1 MKEADLYAASNSM
14 QKRDTSQVL
23 SEFSGRLRYAE
34 NENVLDI
41 GCGPGDVTAEMILP
55 LLPKDATLVGIDINE
70 EMVNYARQHYVNPR
84 LTFKALDFQTDN
96 ILDYLPAASF
106 SKIFS
111 FYCLHWLKNQKQV
124 MKNLSTLLCDGGES
138 LMVLM
143 ESTHCFL
150 LYETLSQ
157 MSEWK
162 TYMKD
167 VDNYIS
173 PYHNVPDPK
182 KKMTEIAN
190 EAGLEILTCESRP
203 QVFTF
208 PNETIL
214 TKSIIAVNP
223 FIERIPEDLKSSYIQ
238 DINHIIK
245 KLNLTET
252 SAETGEAT
260 TEYRILVVHCQ
271 KNK

>member
-23 SEFSGRLRYAE
+23 YEFSSRLRYGE
-34 NENVLDI
+34 NEKVLDI
-41 GCGPGDVTAEMILP
+41 GCGPGDVTTEMILP

-70 EMVNYARQHYVNPR
+70 EMVNYARQHYLDPR
-84 LTFKALDFQTDN
+84 LMFKAVDFQTDN
-96 ILDYLPAASF
+96 ILDYLPKASF

-111 FYCLHWLKNQKQV
+111 FYCLHWLKNQKQA

-138 LMVLM
+138 LMILM
-143 ESTHCFL
+143 ESTNCFR

-157 MSEWK
+157 MNEWK
-162 TYMKD
+162 MYMKD

-182 KKMTEIAN
+182 KKLTEILN
-190 EAGLEILTCESRP
+190 EANLETLICESRP
-203 QVFTF
+203 LVFTF
-208 PNETIL
+208 PNETISMR
-214 TKSIIAVNP
+214 SIIAVNP

-245 KLNLTET
+245 KLNLANI
-252 SAETGEAT
+252 SAETGEVT